1 MVSHSIAV
9 LSQANAVFQFHL
21 MKLFV
26 LLRNFWLQVGMYC
39 PVGDPRKIF
48 VSPVLGGGGIEQ
60 VSILFFKD
68 SQF

>member
-9 LSQANAVFQFHL
+9 LSQSNAVFQFHL

-48 VSPVLGGGGIEQ
+48 VSPVFLGGIEQ
-60 VSILFFKD
+60 VLISFFKD
-68 SQF
+68 SLF